1 MTDPLLSPDATVA
14 DIAAKLPGAARIF
27 READI
32 SFCCGGDQS
41 LRQAAEKAGLDLPAL
56 TARLQALI
64 DSAGRDAPS
73 DTADL
78 IQHVKDRYHAT
89 HAEELG
95 FLIPLAN
102 RVEIVHGDHDEAPLG
117 LTQALIALRDELDA
131 HVADQEG
138 CLFPAILQGGA
149 NAALEGDIQAVID
162 EHDQIGTIL
171 QRIEHVTRSM
181 QLPIGACGS
190 WTALYTGLRKLCADV
205 VAHFYVEQSLLLPR
219 AKAA

>member
-1 MTDPLLSPDATVA
+1 MTDPLLAPDTTVR

-41 LRQAAEKAGLDLPAL
+41 LRQAAEKAGLDLAAL

-64 DSAGRDAPS
+64 DNASRDAPQ
-73 DTADL
+73 DTPAL
-78 IQHVKDRYHAT
+78 IQHIVDRYHAT
-89 HAEELG
+89 HREELD

-102 RVEIVHGDHDEAPLG
+102 RVEMVHGDHEDAPLG
-117 LTQALIALRDELDA
+117 LTQALIALREGLDA
-131 HVADQEG
+131 QMTAQENL
-138 CLFPAILQGGA
+138 LFPAILRGEVAGLA
-149 NAALEGDIQAVID
+149 GHVRTMID
-162 EHDQIGTIL
+162 QHDEIGTIL
-171 QRIEHVTRSM
+171 HRIEHVTHSL
-181 QLPIGACGS
+181 QLPAGACGS
-190 WTALYTGLRKLCADV
+190 WTALYTALRKLCADV